1 MIFTLTHA
9 MIVETERRPRQSLRQ
24 EQSLDP
30 DVQVMI
36 PILRAQTA
44 APLLDLAD
52 ALVYWHRGAGQVL
65 GLVEIQSKL
74 GLDLRAATSERY
86 RSLLQ
91 WISANDYLRRP
102 RPTARLHVQV
112 RVAHRVSWAI
122 REAVYENNSNL
133 MVIEWPGL
141 ANRRRHSLSAVIDDL
156 AADPP
161 VDLVLMRPDPGLQNS
176 ELDAARVLVAVRSG
190 ANALLA
196 LRAGV
201 ALAAAHRGKLVIL
214 HVYDS
219 RNHTGQQ
226 EQERA
231 QFRDLVEQVSYQDI
245 EVLERSAENT
255 TMAILEEACLHPVV
269 VLGAHSATVR
279 SPALVTAQMAR
290 IVRQLPRTVILARSR
305 EPSY

>member
-1 MIFTLTHA
+1 
-9 MIVETERRPRQSLRQ
+9 MIVEGERRPRQWLRQ
-24 EQSLDP
+24 ELSLDP

-65 GLVEIQSKL
+65 GLVEIQSKP
-74 GLDLRAATSERY
+74 GLDLRAATAERY

-91 WISANDYLRRP
+91 WISANDYRRRP
-102 RPTARLHVQV
+102 RPTARLNVQV

-122 REAVYENNSNL
+122 REAIYENNSNL
-133 MVIEWPGL
+133 MVIEWPGM
-141 ANRRRHSLSAVIDDL
+141 ANRRRHSLSAVIGDL
-156 AADPP
+156 AGDHP
-161 VDLVLMRPDPGLQNS
+161 VDLVLMRPDPALEGS
-176 ELDAARVLVAVRSG
+176 ELDAARVLVAVRG
-190 ANALLA
+190 GPNALLA
-196 LRAGV
+196 LRVGV
-201 ALAAAHRGKLVIL
+201 ALAAAHGGKLVIL

-226 EQERA
+226 DQERA
-231 QFRDLVEQVSYQDI
+231 QFRELVEQVSYHDV
-245 EVLERSAENT
+245 EVLERSSEDT

-269 VLGAHSATVR
+269 VLGAHSATAG

-290 IVRQLPRTVILARSR
+290 VVRQLPRTVILARSR
-305 EPSY
+305 EAS

>member
-1 MIFTLTHA
+1 MLTQA
-9 MIVETERRPRQSLRQ
+9 MIVESERPQRLWLRQ
-24 EQSLDP
+24 EIAP
-30 DVQVMI
+30 DTDVRVMI

-52 ALVYWHRGAGQVL
+52 ALVYWHRGEGQVL
-65 GLVEIQSKL
+65 GLVEIHSRPGQ
-74 GLDLRAATSERY
+74 DLRSATAERY

-91 WISANDYLRRP
+91 WISANDYRRRP
-102 RPTARLHVQV
+102 RPMARLNIPV

-141 ANRRRHSLSAVIDDL
+141 SNRRRHSLSAVIDDL

-161 VDLVLMRPDPGLQNS
+161 VDLVLMRPDPTLAES
-176 ELDAARVLVAVRSG
+176 ELDAARILVAVRSG
-190 ANALLA
+190 PNAKLA

-201 ALAAAHRGKLVIL
+201 ALAAAHGGRLVIL

-219 RNHTGQQ
+219 RNHAEQQ
-226 EQERA
+226 AQERIE
-231 QFRDLVEQVSYQDI
+231 FRDVVDQLSYQNV
-245 EVLERSAENT
+245 EVMERSSENPRL
-255 TMAILEEACLHPVV
+255 AILEEACLYPVV
-269 VLGAHSATVR
+269 VLGAQAPLAG

-290 IVRQLPRTVILARSR
+290 IVRQLPKTVILARSL
-305 EPSY
+305 ESA